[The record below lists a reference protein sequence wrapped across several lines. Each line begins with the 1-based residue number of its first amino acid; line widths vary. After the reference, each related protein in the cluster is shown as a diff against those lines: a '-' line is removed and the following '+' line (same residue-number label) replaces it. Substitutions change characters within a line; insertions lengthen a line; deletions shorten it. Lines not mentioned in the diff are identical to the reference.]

1 MFYHAEGYPRGGPHV
16 TIGDYVEINAGA
28 QVVSNARGVWQLNIG
43 DNVIIGAGAVVVKDV
58 PAQSVVVGV
67 PAKVVKT
74 IEPSDNWV
82 EFRRERNKSNE

>member
-1 MFYHAEGYPRGGPHV
+1 M
-16 TIGDYVEINAGA
+16 
-28 QVVSNARGVWQLNIG
+28 NIG